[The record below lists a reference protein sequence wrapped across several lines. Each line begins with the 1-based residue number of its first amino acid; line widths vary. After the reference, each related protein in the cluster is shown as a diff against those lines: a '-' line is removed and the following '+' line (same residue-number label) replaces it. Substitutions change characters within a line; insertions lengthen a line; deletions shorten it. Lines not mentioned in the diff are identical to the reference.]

1 MHTRRSEE
9 MLYSLFLMSLAK
21 EYCNT
26 LVYCGNR
33 VFANK
38 CEFAEQYQFY
48 ATTRSTV
55 TPALS

>member
-26 LVYCGNR
+26 LVYCGNG
-33 VFANK
+33 VFANT
-38 CEFAEQYQFY
+38 CEFAEHYQHHV
-48 ATTRSTV
+48 TTRSAV